1 MKLILKY
8 TKNVRKKKINKKI
21 VKSLFINEIELDF

>member
-8 TKNVRKKKINKKI
+8 TKNVRKKNNKKI